1 MIRFSTIFETVSYLS
16 LPQNGYQKSTLAG
29 VGHYL
34 QKSTLAGED
43 PKIFASAER
52 GGAVW
57 PGPGGFR
64 KRNPEGSDLGPGG
77 PCGPEARSLLIKI
90 FIFPLNVPP

>member
-16 LPQNGYQKSTLAG
+16 LPQNGY
-29 VGHYL
+29 

-64 KRNPEGSDLGPGG
+64 KRNPEGSSLGPEG
-77 PCGPEARSLLIKI
+77 PPKILI
-90 FIFPLNVPP
+90 LSVWT

>member
-16 LPQNGYQKSTLAG
+16 LPQNGY
-29 VGHYL
+29 

-64 KRNPEGSDLGPGG
+64 KRNPEGSSWARRALRAGG
-77 PCGPEARSLLIKI
+77 PLSIDKN

>member
-1 MIRFSTIFETVSYLS
+1 MIRFSTIFEPVSYLS

-64 KRNPEGSDLGPGG
+64 KRNPEGSSWARRALRAGG
-77 PCGPEARSLLIKI
+77 PLSIDKN